1 MDAMHAIRHHTFGP
15 ASVLQLEELP
25 DPIPGAGQ
33 LRIAVQAAGVHL
45 LDTYLRSGNGPATVA
60 APQLPMVPGREV
72 AGVVDRVGEGVDDA
86 WLGKPVVTHLGPQGS
101 GGYAEL
107 VLADAAR
114 VYERP
119 PGLDAATA
127 VAAIG
132 TGRTA
137 AGILDFA
144 GITADD
150 VVVVTSAAGGLGT
163 LLIQGARNAGAR
175 VAGLASGPKLHVARR
190 FGAATTVDYRDPEW
204 PAVLRAAEP
213 RLTVLLDGVG
223 GPVPRTVHAM
233 LEPGG
238 RTVRFSGDVEGYDA
252 PDREVVDVLG
262 PPLVSRVVEFE
273 KAALAAAAD
282 GSRVP
287 YVGTVLPL
295 ADAALA
301 HEALESRKA
310 IGKVVLE
317 VTR

>member
-1 MDAMHAIRHHTFGP
+1 MGAMHAIRHHAFGP
-15 ASVLQLEELP
+15 ASVLRLEELP
-25 DPIPGAGQ
+25 DPEPGTGQ
-33 LRIAVQAAGVHL
+33 LRIAVEAAGVHL
-45 LDTYLRSGNGPATVA
+45 LDTYLRSGNGPAGMS
-60 APQLPMVPGREV
+60 PHLPMVPGREV
-72 AGVVDRVGEGVDDA
+72 AGAVDRVGAGVDER
-86 WLGKPVVTHLGPQGS
+86 WLGRAVVTHLGPQGS

-107 VLADAAR
+107 VVADAAR
-114 VYERP
+114 VHRRP
-119 PGLDAATA
+119 HALDPATA

-144 GITADD
+144 AITADD
-150 VVVVTSAAGGLGT
+150 VVVITSAAGGLGT

-175 VAGLASGPKLHVARR
+175 VAGLASGSKLHVARR
-190 FGAATTVDYRDPEW
+190 FGADTTVDYRDPEW

-238 RTVRFSGDVEGYDA
+238 RTVRFSGDVDGYDA
-252 PDREVVDVLG
+252 SDRAIVDVLG
-262 PPLVSRVVEFE
+262 PPLASRVVEFE
-273 KAALAAAAD
+273 KAALEAAAD

-287 YVGTVLPL
+287 YVGTLVPL
-295 ADAALA
+295 ADAARA
-301 HEALESRKA
+301 HEMLESRQA

>member
-1 MDAMHAIRHHTFGP
+1 MDAMHAIRHHAYGP

-25 DPIPGAGQ
+25 DPTPAAGQ
-33 LRIAVQAAGVHL
+33 LRIAVEAAGVHL

-60 APQLPMVPGREV
+60 APRLPMVPGREV
-72 AGVVDRVGEGVDDA
+72 AGVVDRVGDGVDER
-86 WLGKPVVTHLGPQGS
+86 WLGRDVVAHLGPTGS

-107 VLADAAR
+107 TVVEAAR

-137 AGILDFA
+137 AAILDLA

-163 LLIQGARNAGAR
+163 LLIQGAHSAGAR
-175 VAGLASGPKLHVARR
+175 VAGLASGPKLYVARS
-190 FGAATTVDYRDPEW
+190 FGAETTVDYRDPEW
-204 PAVLRAAEP
+204 QAVLRAAEP

-223 GPVPRTVHAM
+223 GPVPRAVHAM

-238 RTVRFSGDVEGYDA
+238 RTVRFSGDVEGYDVA
-252 PDREVVDVLG
+252 DRSVVDVLG
-262 PPLVSRVVEFE
+262 PPITSRLAEFE
-273 KAALAAAAD
+273 KAALEAAAD

-301 HEALESRKA
+301 HEALETRQA
-310 IGKVVLE
+310 LGKVVLA
-317 VTR
+317 VRR

>member
-1 MDAMHAIRHHTFGP
+1 MDAMHAIRHHAFGP

-25 DPIPGAGQ
+25 DPAPAAGQ
-33 LRIAVQAAGVHL
+33 LRIAVEAAGVHL

-72 AGVVDRVGEGVDDA
+72 AGVVDRVGDGVDER
-86 WLGKPVVTHLGPQGS
+86 WLGRDVVAHLGPQGS

-137 AGILDFA
+137 AAILDHA

-163 LLIQGARNAGAR
+163 LLIQGAHHAGAR
-175 VAGLASGPKLHVARR
+175 VAGLASGPKLYVARS
-190 FGAATTVDYRDPEW
+190 FGAETTVDYRDPEW

-223 GPVPRTVHAM
+223 GEVPRTVHTM
-233 LEPGG
+233 LAPGG
-238 RTVRFSGDVEGYDA
+238 RTIRFSGDREGYDVA
-252 PDREVVDVLG
+252 DRTVVDVLG
-262 PPLVSRVVEFE
+262 PPIVSRLVEFE
-273 KAALAAAAD
+273 KAALEAAAD

-287 YVGTVLPL
+287 YVGTVFPL

-301 HEALESRKA
+301 HEALETRQA
-310 IGKVVLE
+310 LGKVVLA
-317 VTR
+317 VSR